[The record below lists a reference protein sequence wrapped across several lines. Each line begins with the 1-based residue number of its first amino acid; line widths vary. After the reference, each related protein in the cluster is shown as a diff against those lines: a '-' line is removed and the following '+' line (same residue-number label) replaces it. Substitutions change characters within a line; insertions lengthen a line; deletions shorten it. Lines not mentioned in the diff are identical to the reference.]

1 MRKILILFWLLVP
14 VAMAA
19 YHYGPGQE
27 KLVIDEV
34 GKTLREAEELIATAE
49 KLVADKKQRKAN
61 AEFAKAIEKFDEAIQ
76 KLPKEK
82 TREIQRI
89 RLEKAKALFS
99 SQKNPDART
108 ELESLLDE
116 LTEEDKAEQDE
127 LLIAD
132 TREALAASQFYM
144 TWLMR
149 IEGHQREIWEPE
161 AMRARQ
167 NYQTLAEDAEK
178 ANRPKAAKKAREDLE
193 AAVRL
198 ALVDLDELQG
208 LPLPSQ

>member
-19 YHYGPGQE
+19 YHYGPGQQ
-27 KLVIDEV
+27 KMVIDEV
-34 GKTLREAEELIATAE
+34 GKNLREAEELVATAE
-49 KLVADKKQRKAN
+49 ALVDGEKQREAN
-61 AEFAKAIEKFDEAIQ
+61 EKFAAAIERYDAAIQ
-76 KLPKEK
+76 QLPKEK
-82 TREIQRI
+82 VRDIQRI
-89 RLEKAKALFS
+89 RLAKAKALFA
-99 SQKNPDART
+99 SQKNPTARS

-116 LTEEDKAEQDE
+116 LVGEDESVRDE

-132 TREALAASQFYM
+132 TRDALATSQFYM

-149 IEGHQREIWEPE
+149 IEGHPREIWEPE
-161 AMRARQ
+161 ANRARQ
-167 NYQTLAEDAEK
+167 NYQTLAENALEK
-178 ANRPKAAKKAREDLE
+178 NMPNRAKKAKEDLE

-198 ALVDLDELQG
+198 ALVDLDDLQG